1 MRRRTWL
8 ALAVLTLAAVLGSDG
23 RPVHAQSTPKAA
35 GAPAAES
42 LEPLKERVLTY
53 WQARVQRNYRAEY
66 DLLEPRARALLDPE
80 QYGQGRTVQY
90 LAVQI
95 EDAERRGN
103 FARIGVRLLVRVQ
116 IPPIFPRSPGIDS
129 DQSTVLQ
136 DYWVRI
142 GGTWYRSLEANA
154 GATPPWPAVGD

>member
-1 MRRRTWL
+1 MRRRTGL
-8 ALAVLTLAAVLGSDG
+8 ALAVLTLAAILGWDG
-23 RPVHAQSTPKAA
+23 KPGHAQATPPASSAAAA
-35 GAPAAES
+35 GS
-42 LEPLKERVLTY
+42 LEPLKERVLAY
-53 WQARVQRNYRAEY
+53 WQARVQRNYRGEY
-66 DLLEPRARALLDPE
+66 ELLEPRARALLDPDE
-80 QYGQGRTVQY
+80 YGRGRTVQY

-103 FARIGVRLLVRVQ
+103 FARVGVRLLVRIQ

-142 GGTWYRSLEANA
+142 EGTWYRTLEANA